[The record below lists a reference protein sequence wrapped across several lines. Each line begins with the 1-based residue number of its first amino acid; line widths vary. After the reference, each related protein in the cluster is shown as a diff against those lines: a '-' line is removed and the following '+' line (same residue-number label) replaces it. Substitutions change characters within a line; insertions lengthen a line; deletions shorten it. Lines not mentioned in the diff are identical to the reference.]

1 VHSAGSQN
9 GPGLHPARCG
19 SLPCT
24 ADKKAKHA
32 SAWRPDP
39 AGRRVQRL
47 ARARL
52 WSPRA
57 HGGLAAAGSSAA
69 DSVHGHRVEHRCG
82 EGVAPGTVAGNEA
95 HQKGG
100 GG

>member
-1 VHSAGSQN
+1 
-9 GPGLHPARCG
+9 
-19 SLPCT
+19 
-24 ADKKAKHA
+24 
-32 SAWRPDP
+32 
-39 AGRRVQRL
+39 VQRL

-100 GG
+100 G